1 MAPWNLK
8 SNLSIF
14 RSIFPKITPSSYEY
28 NKKKRKQKRDEKFRS
43 SFNSKTITSRSE
55 KKKSS
60 NQRAKAHYPSY
71 CLRVIRVRLSRLP

>member
-60 NQRAKAHYPSY
+60 NQRLSESTLSLLLPKSY
-71 CLRVIRVRLSRLP
+71 QG

>member
-28 NKKKRKQKRDEKFRS
+28 NKKKKEKKTKKMKNFDLRSIQKPLHLGQKR
-43 SFNSKTITSRSE
+43 
-55 KKKSS
+55 KSHRI
-60 NQRAKAHYPSY
+60 ND
-71 CLRVIRVRLSRLP
+71 